1 MAVAAVAFGALISI
15 FANSEFQVVQ
25 FIPVVLIPQIF
36 FSGLIPLD
44 TMPYHLGNIAYIT
57 PIYYAC
63 TAIKKLIIESS
74 GFLGI
79 LPYLLALTAYIL
91 VLSILNVLALR
102 KYRRI

>member
-1 MAVAAVAFGALISI
+1 
-15 FANSEFQVVQ
+15 
-25 FIPVVLIPQIF
+25 
-36 FSGLIPLD
+36 
-44 TMPYHLGNIAYIT
+44 MPYHLGNIAYIT